1 MNTNKV
7 EPITVH
13 VVKVF
18 EKEEIQSRE
27 ESFSGDYL
35 EVRIFVEGRL
45 AATYGDAYH
54 DKGREKAVGF
64 IEGMGYILSQTGM
77 TLKVT
82 HHYALSTDPV
92 ATSLTL
98 PENLT

>member
-7 EPITVH
+7 EPISVH
-13 VVKVF
+13 VVEVF
-18 EKEEIQSRE
+18 ENEEGQSRE
-27 ESFSGDYL
+27 KSFSGNYL
-35 EVRIFVEGRL
+35 AVRVFVEGRL
-45 AATYGDAYH
+45 AITYGDAYH
-54 DKGREKAVGF
+54 DKGREKAAGF
-64 IEGMGYILSQTGM
+64 TEGMGYLLRQTGM

-82 HHYALSTDPV
+82 HHYALSTDQV